1 MKAVTI
7 LGGAGFIGSNLAHR
21 LLLAGEQVQIFD
33 NLSSV
38 GVLRNIEWLRRQ
50 HDSRFVLSVGDIR
63 DGVAVSAALA
73 NTSAVYHFAAQVGV
87 AKSIDDPLLDFD
99 INARG
104 TLNVLQAMRRLEE
117 PAPLF
122 FASTTR
128 IYGALSDVPL
138 GEALKRYE
146 PLDDRVLAY
155 GFSEARSLDFT
166 GPGACSKGAADQYVV
181 DSARTYG
188 LSATALRMSSIY
200 GPRQH
205 GCEDHGWIAHF
216 LKRSLTGEPVAI
228 HGTGKQVRDVLFVDD
243 LVEAL
248 LLARKHSAHV
258 SGGAFNIGGGVGNTL
273 SVLELVDVIEEL
285 TGERPQ
291 VIFVPE
297 RTDDARYYVADT
309 RRFRAATGWSAQV
322 DVRQGL
328 RELYLWLS
336 IPYERHRRARV
347 HLPTPS

>member
-1 MKAVTI
+1 
-7 LGGAGFIGSNLAHR
+7 
-21 LLLAGEQVQIFD
+21 
-33 NLSSV
+33 
-38 GVLRNIEWLRRQ
+38 
-50 HDSRFVLSVGDIR
+50 
-63 DGVAVSAALA
+63 
-73 NTSAVYHFAAQVGV
+73 
-87 AKSIDDPLLDFD
+87 
-99 INARG
+99 
-104 TLNVLQAMRRLEE
+104 
-117 PAPLF
+117 
-122 FASTTR
+122 
-128 IYGALSDVPL
+128 
-138 GEALKRYE
+138 
-146 PLDDRVLAY
+146 
-155 GFSEARSLDFT
+155 
-166 GPGACSKGAADQYVV
+166 
-181 DSARTYG
+181 
-188 LSATALRMSSIY
+188 MSSIY

-347 HLPTPS
+347 HLTHALLRLGHGGSWALAALERAREFGLVSERWGRDAIESRRHPHPSPFFGGPLQGAGKPDETAITPRPIRGERRIARAGCSNARRACG